1 MIPSTKENSQLLTR
15 LAAIV
20 AVLTVLGAAWPV
32 LFNEGSAAGK
42 FLVRTHQIE
51 AAGDDDFEAAMGA
64 RLYGE
69 TVEAATTRT
78 ESDPAS
84 TTAYVWKIRQLDRV
98 VCMLCLLLAVA
109 LPFGCPKWPKLSWLY
124 LLPAIWLLVNA
135 LAIAINGGKAFS
147 ELAVPAH
154 ATRWGMFLALVFLSL
169 RNAQSDHIA
178 NWILR
183 IGCALTFTIHGWEAF
198 QLNPAFQD
206 LLYVTCGH
214 IDIALTESVCHGLLR
229 IIGVMDLVLA
239 ISVVAVHSRP
249 LLLWMACWGLITAAS
264 RPIALG
270 LDAWPE
276 FAMRLPNSAA
286 PLLVLF
292 IGLPAAFSLFS
303 SKNTNQPESNTS

>member
-1 MIPSTKENSQLLTR
+1 MVTQMILSNEKNPKLPTR
-15 LAAIV
+15 LTAIV

-51 AAGDDDFEAAMGA
+51 VAGDDDFEEAMEA
-64 RLYGE
+64 HLYGE

-78 ESDPAS
+78 KSNPAS
-84 TTAYVWKIRQLDRV
+84 TTAYVSRIRQLDRV
-98 VCMLCLLLAVA
+98 VSMLCLLLAVA
-109 LPFGCPKWPKLSWLY
+109 LPFGCQKWPKLSWLY

-135 LAIAINGGKAFS
+135 LAITINGGKTFS

-169 RNAQSDHIA
+169 RNTQSDRIA

-183 IGCALTFTIHGWEAF
+183 IVCALTFTIHGWEAF

-214 IDIALTESVCHGLLR
+214 INIALAESACHGLLHR
-229 IIGVMDLVLA
+229 DAAAGIIGLE
-239 ISVVAVHSRP
+239 
-249 LLLWMACWGLITAAS
+249 G
-264 RPIALG
+264 G
-270 LDAWPE
+270 QE
-276 FAMRLPNSAA
+276 A
-286 PLLVLF
+286 PHPFGRRFLKDG
-292 IGLPAAFSLFS
+292 IHTPS
-303 SKNTNQPESNTS
+303 SEEPPHVPQHDRGRG

>member
-1 MIPSTKENSQLLTR
+1 MILSNEENPKLPTR

-51 AAGDDDFEAAMGA
+51 VAGDDDFEAAMGA
-64 RLYGE
+64 HLYGE
-69 TVEAATTRT
+69 TEDAVTTRT
-78 ESDPAS
+78 ESNPAS
-84 TTAYVWKIRQLDRV
+84 TTAHVSRVRQLDRV
-98 VCMLCLLLAVA
+98 VSMLCLLLAVA

-124 LLPAIWLLVNA
+124 LLPAIWLLMNA
-135 LAIAINGGKAFS
+135 YAIAINGGKAFS

-154 ATRWGMFLALVFLSL
+154 ATRWGIFLALIFLSL
-169 RNAQSDHIA
+169 RNAQSDRIA

-239 ISVVAVHSRP
+239 ISVVAIHSRP

-292 IGLPAAFSLFS
+292 IGLQAAFSFFS
-303 SKNTNQPESNTS
+303 PNNTNQPESTT

>member
-1 MIPSTKENSQLLTR
+1 MIPFTRENSQSLSR
-15 LAAIV
+15 LAAII

-42 FLVRTHQIE
+42 LLVRTHQIE
-51 AAGDDDFEAAMGA
+51 AADDDYFEAAMDA
-64 RLYGE
+64 HLYGE
-69 TVEAATTRT
+69 TVEAATTTRT
-78 ESDPAS
+78 ESNPAS
-84 TTAYVWKIRQLDRV
+84 TTANVSRIRQLDRV
-98 VCMLCLLLAVA
+98 VSMLCLLLAVA
-109 LPFGCPKWPKLSWLY
+109 LPFVCPKWPKLSWLY

-135 LAIAINGGKAFS
+135 HAIAINGGKAFS

-154 ATRWGMFLALVFLSL
+154 ATRWGIFLALIFLSL
-169 RNAQSDHIA
+169 RNAQSDRIA

-206 LLYVTCGH
+206 LLYVACGH
-214 IDIALTESVCHGLLR
+214 IGIDLTESVCHGLLR

-303 SKNTNQPESNTS
+303 PNNTNQPESTT

>member
-1 MIPSTKENSQLLTR
+1 M
-15 LAAIV
+15 
-20 AVLTVLGAAWPV
+20 
-32 LFNEGSAAGK
+32 
-42 FLVRTHQIE
+42 E
-51 AAGDDDFEAAMGA
+51 AH
-64 RLYGE
+64 LYGE

-78 ESDPAS
+78 ESNPAS
-84 TTAYVWKIRQLDRV
+84 TTAYVSRIRQLDRV
-98 VCMLCLLLAVA
+98 VSMLCLLLAVA
-109 LPFGCPKWPKLSWLY
+109 LPFGCQKWPKLSWLY

-135 LAIAINGGKAFS
+135 HAIAINGGKTFS

-169 RNAQSDHIA
+169 RNAQSDRIA

-292 IGLPAAFSLFS
+292 IGLPAAFSLFL
-303 SKNTNQPESNTS
+303 SKNTKQPESNTS

>member
-1 MIPSTKENSQLLTR
+1 MILSNEKNPKLPTR
-15 LAAIV
+15 LTAIV

-51 AAGDDDFEAAMGA
+51 AADDDDFEAAMEA
-64 RLYGE
+64 HLYGE

-78 ESDPAS
+78 ESNPAS
-84 TTAYVWKIRQLDRV
+84 TTAYVSRIRQLDRV
-98 VCMLCLLLAVA
+98 VSMLCLLLAVA

-135 LAIAINGGKAFS
+135 HAIAINGGKTFS

-154 ATRWGMFLALVFLSL
+154 ATRWGIFLALIFLSL
-169 RNAQSDHIA
+169 RNAQSDRIA

-264 RPIALG
+264 RP
-270 LDAWPE
+270 
-276 FAMRLPNSAA
+276 LP
-286 PLLVLF
+286 
-292 IGLPAAFSLFS
+292 
-303 SKNTNQPESNTS
+303 

>member
-1 MIPSTKENSQLLTR
+1 MILSNEENPKLPTR

-51 AAGDDDFEAAMGA
+51 IAGDDDFEAAMGA
-64 RLYGE
+64 HLYGE
-69 TVEAATTRT
+69 TEDAVTTRT
-78 ESDPAS
+78 ESNPAS
-84 TTAYVWKIRQLDRV
+84 TTAHVSRVRQLDRV
-98 VCMLCLLLAVA
+98 VSMLCLLLAVA

-124 LLPAIWLLVNA
+124 LLPAIWLLMNA
-135 LAIAINGGKAFS
+135 YAIAINGGKAFS

-154 ATRWGMFLALVFLSL
+154 ATRWGIFLALIFLSL
-169 RNAQSDHIA
+169 RNAQSDRIA

-239 ISVVAVHSRP
+239 ISVVAIHSRP

-292 IGLPAAFSLFS
+292 IGLQAAFSFFS
-303 SKNTNQPESNTS
+303 PNNTNQPESTT

>member
-42 FLVRTHQIE
+42 FLVRTHQIK
-51 AAGDDDFEAAMGA
+51 AADDGGFEAAMEA
-64 RLYGE
+64 HLYGE
-69 TVEAATTRT
+69 TVEVTTNRT
-78 ESDPAS
+78 ESDLAS
-84 TTAYVWKIRQLDRV
+84 TAADVSRIRQLDRAV
-98 VCMLCLLLAVA
+98 SMLCLLLTVA
-109 LPFGCPKWPKLSWLY
+109 LPFGYQKWPKLSWLY

-135 LAIAINGGKAFS
+135 HAIAINGGKTFS

-154 ATRWGMFLALVFLSL
+154 ATRWGMFLALALLSL
-169 RNAQSDHIA
+169 RNAQNDRIA

-183 IGCALTFTIHGWEAF
+183 IGCALTFATHGWEAI

-214 IDIALTESVCHGLLR
+214 IDIALTESGCHGLLR
-229 IIGVMDLVLA
+229 IIGAMDLVLA

-292 IGLPAAFSLFS
+292 IGLPAAFSIFS
-303 SKNTNQPESNTS
+303 PKTTKQPEPNTS